1 MFFLVKHFD
10 ARKPTQAL
18 VSILEKVPLK
28 KNNIRERSRSEQI
41 LEEIYIISDVVP
53 TVKLNFFQKL

>member
-41 LEEIYIISDVVP
+41 LEEIYIISDQCRQPLKPREPV
-53 TVKLNFFQKL
+53 Q